1 MDCRQAR
8 KANMLSMDELANG
21 KTFVLKLKDAS
32 GKSIQWVQ
40 VLRGPTAR
48 RWYGIYQASDW
59 DALRLEAA
67 GVFLNPVTEAQ
78 ADRSCKSGRCIV
90 IKTEAVKENE
100 LVRPA
105 EDLKV
110 Q

>member
-1 MDCRQAR
+1 
-8 KANMLSMDELANG
+8 MLSIDELANG

-32 GKSIQWVQ
+32 GTWIQWVQ
-40 VLRGPTAR
+40 VLRGAIAR
-48 RWYGIYQASDW
+48 RWYDIYRASDW
-59 DALRLEAA
+59 VALRLEAA

-90 IKTEAVKENE
+90 IKTETVKENE
-100 LVRPA
+100 LVRPP
-105 EDLKV
+105 EDPKA